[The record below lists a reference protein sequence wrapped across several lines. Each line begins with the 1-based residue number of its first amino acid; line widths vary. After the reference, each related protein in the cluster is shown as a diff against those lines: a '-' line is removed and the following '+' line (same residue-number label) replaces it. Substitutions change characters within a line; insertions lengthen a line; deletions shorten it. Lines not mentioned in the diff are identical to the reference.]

1 MVCGQPSGIKSVEFQ
16 NGLCPSTNQMTCGR
30 ARAKN
35 TKMMQNRRV
44 INTQCRGEHTNVRE
58 TTTYYDSIQLA
69 DFRKMLLYAVWL
81 FFKVLFILMVVESTF
96 FFFTRGGLPKLL
108 GSVARTQLNQHCQK
122 KSEAPIRTRLTQT
135 CAILASDFCWQV
147 FMGSS
152 FSFKTSWCCSCHF
165 LQE

>member
-1 MVCGQPSGIKSVEFQ
+1 MWNFKMVCGQPSGIKSVEFQ

-81 FFKVLFILMVVESTF
+81 FFQVLFILMVVESTF
-96 FFFTRGGLPKLL
+96 FFFQRG
-108 GSVARTQLNQHCQK
+108 VT
-122 KSEAPIRTRLTQT
+122 
-135 CAILASDFCWQV
+135 
-147 FMGSS
+147 
-152 FSFKTSWCCSCHF
+152 KTSWFCSYLFARPKPLYVGKLTTRCNTAKKIRSTNSHTSDSDLCDISF
-165 LQE
+165 